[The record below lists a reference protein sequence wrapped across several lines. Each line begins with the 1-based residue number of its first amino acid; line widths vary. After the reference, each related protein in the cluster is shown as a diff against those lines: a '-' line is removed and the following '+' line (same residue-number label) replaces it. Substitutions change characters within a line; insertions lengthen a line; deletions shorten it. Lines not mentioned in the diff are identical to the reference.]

1 MKSVVFCGSKRFKPE
16 LRKFAKVLQ
25 DKGVICYIPFHHSGL
40 KEWDNLSEKYKQF
53 IALGLTHEH
62 FNKIRLADIVY
73 VFNKN
78 GYSGNSTTLEI
89 GYAAALGKPIYG
101 YSDQDEEL
109 CRKYLFRGFYSD
121 PKEFLKIL
129 K

>member
-1 MKSVVFCGSKRFKPE
+1 MKSVAFCGSRRFKPE

-25 DKGVICYIPFHHSGL
+25 DKDVVCYIPFHHSGQE
-40 KEWDNLSEKYKQF
+40 EWESLSKKYKQF

-62 FNKIRLADIVY
+62 FNKIRLADVVY

-89 GYAAALGKPIYG
+89 GYAAALEKPIYG
-101 YSDQDEEL
+101 YSDQDDEL

-121 PKEFLKIL
+121 PKQFLQVL